1 MYFARHFPNT
11 TGTAGY
17 LPCNCSDGST
27 PAGSCHSEVGGNQHV
42 TFMATAPAL
51 KGPWSEPRMIPLRD
65 CNLQFCQH
73 DMVLAG
79 TILANGTFLGMV
91 KVHHKASEAHLV
103 VAQDW
108 SDPSGYLQSA
118 NDESGNLFPASSHP
132 PDVSRTMI
140 AGIWVAFFQERSDN
154 RADRAAAWRI
164 RASRGRT
171 RGATGTCCSTRS
183 RRPALR
189 GRAAAATPSRARA
202 TAGTGPVRPKTLFSS
217 MCVPN

>member
-11 TGTAGY
+11 TGTGGFP
-17 LPCNCSDGST
+17 PCNCSDGST

-103 VAQDW
+103 VAQ
-108 SDPSGYLQSA
+108 
-118 NDESGNLFPASSHP
+118 
-132 PDVSRTMI
+132 
-140 AGIWVAFFQERSDN
+140 
-154 RADRAAAWRI
+154 
-164 RASRGRT
+164 
-171 RGATGTCCSTRS
+171 
-183 RRPALR
+183 
-189 GRAAAATPSRARA
+189 
-202 TAGTGPVRPKTLFSS
+202 VRPSLQLPPFSPS
-217 MCVPN
+217 